1 MRLRELFTED
11 VVKLNLESETKDD
24 ILNELVSL
32 LGLESKAGITLF
44 KTLKRRE
51 RLGSTGIGKGIAIP
65 HCRSLVVKRLRL
77 AYGRKPEGVDFDAID
92 GSPVHNFFLII
103 APPLE
108 VSNQYL
114 PVLGKIAQFAKDPEV
129 PRLLLDLES
138 PSHSSISWRRGRPD
152 GPDGYFRT
160 YIRLKSLRPLT
171 VSCMK

>member
-11 VVKLNLESETKDD
+11 VVKLDLESETKDD
-24 ILNELVSL
+24 VLRELVSL
-32 LGLESKAGITLF
+32 LGLDSKAEITLF

-77 AYGRKPEGVDFDAID
+77 AYGRKSEGVDFDAID
-92 GSPVHNFFLII
+92 GARVHNFFLII

-114 PVLGKIAQFAKDPEV
+114 PVLGKIAQFAKDPDV
-129 PRLLLDLES
+129 PKRLLELDSPAAFLDLLNDKA
-138 PSHSSISWRRGRPD
+138 P
-152 GPDGYFRT
+152 
-160 YIRLKSLRPLT
+160 
-171 VSCMK
+171 